1 MSRFNSVCIRI
12 LKVKFHL
19 RREWTIFIKRW
30 SNCIRN
36 YPINLGRKRGNT
48 YEVVESDS
56 IKVKIMRQFVFWN
69 CLFFCKYFK
78 SCKFE
83 KAVAGGGCNFAG
95 LFEEY

>member
-1 MSRFNSVCIRI
+1 MADKVHCIRKTLRLMPEEAKMLAKKACDNGMNEAEYIRI

-48 YEVVESDS
+48 YEVVESD
-56 IKVKIMRQFVFWN
+56 Q
-69 CLFFCKYFK
+69 Y
-78 SCKFE
+78 
-83 KAVAGGGCNFAG
+83 
-95 LFEEY
+95 

>member
-48 YEVVESDS
+48 YEVVESD
-56 IKVKIMRQFVFWN
+56 Q
-69 CLFFCKYFK
+69 Y
-78 SCKFE
+78 
-83 KAVAGGGCNFAG
+83 
-95 LFEEY
+95 